1 MLCWMSVVYA
11 ANRWFV
17 RTEYV
22 CIEKAAVQSIERWN
36 DRIQLA
42 TINSDL
48 GWKNAYMCH
57 IWWNAS
63 ILVCIHMCRHL
74 FFAQMV
80 NLWNDIRVKK
90 STRINDKENAI
101 RKSKC
106 TTSKNDVHCTATL
119 LLYWWVP
126 FKPNIYIYILVIQ
139 KKSKCIGQS
148 NSNRK
153 RKQQQSTV
161 LQRPTEL
168 AIIHTNHIQ
177 PTNHPSIHPLC
188 FSRSIC
194 IYVRNQQM

>member
-11 ANRWFV
+11 ANRWF
-17 RTEYV
+17 RRNEYV

-106 TTSKNDVHCTATL
+106 MASKNDVHCTATL

-126 FKPNIYIYILVIQ
+126 FKPNIYIYI
-139 KKSKCIGQS
+139 
-148 NSNRK
+148 
-153 RKQQQSTV
+153 
-161 LQRPTEL
+161 
-168 AIIHTNHIQ
+168 HTRYTKEIEMY
-177 PTNHPSIHPLC
+177 
-188 FSRSIC
+188 R
-194 IYVRNQQM
+194 VK